1 MPCLG
6 VAAIQMAAEK
16 SGNLALAEQEIRD
29 VSKRF
34 PWVRLVVLGELVI
47 NGADPNRAEPP
58 GGETEMRLRALAAE
72 TGLWIVPGSL
82 YERRGDAIYNTT
94 PVIAPAGEIIARYD
108 KIYPFL
114 PYEKNITPGR
124 DFVVFDI
131 PGGGKVGIAIC
142 YDMWFPEVIRTLS
155 AMGAETILLPTMT
168 NTIDRDVEIAIARA
182 NAAVNQCFF
191 IDINVGGNLG
201 VGRSAVFG
209 PGGELIC
216 EAGCGREVIALDL
229 DIGQV
234 RRARARGWHGLGQVM
249 KSFRD
254 GGISYPFHSDPEAR
268 RNAMQNL
275 GSLEM
280 PGSEEE
286 T

>member
-1 MPCLG
+1 MPSLG

-16 SGNLALAEQEIRD
+16 SGNLALAEQEIRE

-47 NGADPNRAEPP
+47 NGANPGLAEPA
-58 GGETEMRLRALAAE
+58 GGETETCLQALAAE

-82 YERRGDAIYNTT
+82 YEQRGDAIYNTT
-94 PVIAPAGEIIARYD
+94 PVIDSTGTIIARYD
-108 KIYPFL
+108 KLYPFL
-114 PYEKNITPGR
+114 PYEKNITPGC

-131 PGGGKVGIAIC
+131 PGGGRVGVAIC
-142 YDMWFPEVIRTLS
+142 YDMWFPEVIRTLT
-155 AMGAETILLPTMT
+155 AMGAETIVLPTLT

-216 EAGCGREVIALDL
+216 EAGSGREIIALDL

-234 RRARARGWHGLGQVM
+234 HRARKRGWHGLGQVM

-254 GGISYPFHSDPEAR
+254 GRVSYPFHSDPEAR
-268 RNAMQNL
+268 WNAMHNL
-275 GSLEM
+275 GPLEM
-280 PGSEEE
+280 PGSGEE